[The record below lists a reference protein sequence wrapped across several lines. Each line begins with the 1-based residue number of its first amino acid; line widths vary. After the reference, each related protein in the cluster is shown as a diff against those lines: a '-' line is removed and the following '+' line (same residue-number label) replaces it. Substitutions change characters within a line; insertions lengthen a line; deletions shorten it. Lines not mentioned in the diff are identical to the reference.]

1 MNKAVKTQKYT
12 GLFRTQCCICMQ
24 LLTPLNDTGFIKIY
38 ETKKNRLIYLKL
50 PTDSK
55 KMRSLRGNPVGI
67 PYIYLFSCFQ
77 LVSLLVQDVP
87 VMQ

>member
-1 MNKAVKTQKYT
+1 
-12 GLFRTQCCICMQ
+12 MQ

-67 PYIYLFSCFQ
+67 PYI
-77 LVSLLVQDVP
+77 P
-87 VMQ
+87 I